1 MLSPDP
7 YVLGAIAELIGE
19 KPATVQKW
27 LNSAP
32 TEGERMDA
40 QSEQMA
46 KFGGMLREMVQK
58 GEISPE
64 EARKRYDKEFPP
76 EKEDR

>member
-7 YVLGAIAELIGE
+7 YVLGGVAELIGQ
-19 KPATVQKW
+19 KPATVQEW
-27 LNSAP
+27 LNEAP

-40 QSEQMA
+40 QSEQKA
-46 KFGGMLREMVQK
+46 KLGGKLREMVQK

-64 EARKRYDKEFPP
+64 EARKRYEKEFPS